1 MLDGLELE
9 LQKVVSY
16 HLGAG
21 EQTQFC
27 AVGVS
32 ALTTVPSLQFSI
44 SPQLW
49 PLFSPLGGLTLTA
62 S

>member
-44 SPQLW
+44 PHNSGHSLV
-49 PLFSPLGGLTLTA
+49 PLVGLL
-62 S
+62 

>member
-1 MLDGLELE
+1 MLDALELE
-9 LQKVVSY
+9 LQKAVSY

-32 ALTTVPSLQFSI
+32 TLTTVPSLQFSI

-49 PLFSPLGGLTLTA
+49 PLFNPFGGLTLTA